1 MRIGSLILS
10 AVFHGITVLLVIT
23 GLPFVAKYEFKI
35 PPPIVVD
42 FIEISKVTETDRIST
57 KPMLLPPKKVKPK
70 KKKPEPAVKNTSKDV
85 VVPMPKEKPKP
96 KLKPKPKPKEVK
108 KKEVKTVPLD
118 PNALPDKK
126 KKKIEKKKVEKKKIK
141 KKPLKD
147 FSSVLK
153 NLADPKK
160 DKPTPKP
167 TRKPAS
173 KAKSALESVISK
185 MGSNAPL
192 GAKMTMSEEDALRK
206 QLEECWNVPFGAKD
220 AENMSVEIF
229 MVINRDRT
237 LREARIVNMSRCRT
251 DNFFRAAAESALR
264 AVNSPLCSPFAVPP
278 DKYDVWKTVTVTF
291 NPKDMF

>member
-70 KKKPEPAVKNTSKDV
+70 KKKPEPAVKNTSKEAV
-85 VVPMPKEKPKP
+85 MPMPKEKP
-96 KLKPKPKPKEVK
+96 KLKPKPKPKPKEVK
-108 KKEVKTVPLD
+108 KEEVKTVPID

-126 KKKIEKKKVEKKKIK
+126 KKVEKKKVEKKKVK
-141 KKPLKD
+141 KKPSKD

-160 DKPTPKP
+160 
-167 TRKPAS
+167 
-173 KAKSALESVISK
+173 KSAPKETSKSAVESVISK

-237 LREARIVNMSRCRT
+237 LREARIVNMSRYHS
-251 DNFFRAAAESALR
+251 DSFFRAAAESALR
-264 AVNSPLCSPFAVPP
+264 AVRSPLCSPFDVPP

-291 NPKDMF
+291 NPKDMFR